1 LESKREIIY
10 VDAGSTNSDNFRI
23 CLYPMNND
31 DIHIM
36 EVEKLQQEVEKLRL
50 KVKNQVTQI
59 NALKKK

>member
-1 LESKREIIY
+1 M
-10 VDAGSTNSDNFRI
+10 DAGSTNSDNFRI